1 MTAAAG
7 VLRRILTA
15 HAAEEEATLSL
26 LVPKPAT
33 PEWDPKKFGDEQI
46 LGLVRRLFL
55 PGWPRSARQVVFS
68 AAEDRLDVSTLCIR
82 TAETLAAE
90 GDERVCLVETDF
102 ERHADEDAARATSTL
117 VDPVPH
123 ATTIHNLL
131 GRRARAEEIAEVI
144 LFLASDGASF
154 VTGSAVMADGGF
166 TAI

>member
-1 MTAAAG
+1 VIKLKGGAGFAVGISIREVVHAVALDSKRILPVSSLVSGRGSSSAAYKVSKAG
-7 VLRRILTA
+7 VLQLARTIAVEYADRGIR
-15 HAAEEEATLSL
+15 SNC
-26 LVPKPAT
+26 VCPA
-33 PEWDPKKFGDEQI
+33 G
-46 LGLVRRLFL
+46 
-55 PGWPRSARQVVFS
+55 
-68 AAEDRLDVSTLCIR
+68 
-82 TAETLAAE
+82 
-90 GDERVCLVETDF
+90 VETDF

-123 ATTIHNLL
+123 ATTIYNLL